1 MPISAL
7 AYRVMAFAGLVA
19 LAIMV
24 GTTLLAVIARYFG
37 VLGFEWSYEVAAIAF
52 LWVTFLGTVLAEAQ
66 GHNAAF
72 GILRDAAPPRIR
84 VMASL
89 SGRPRAPRHRRH
101 AARQRHR
108 HAPSHGLC
116 AVSAAA
122 LPGFVPRHR
131 RAASLGLSLCIM
143 ALRRLILRHRA

>member
-19 LAIMV
+19 LVVMV

-37 VLGFEWSYEVAAIAF
+37 VLGFEWSYEVAGIAF

-72 GILRDAAPPRIR
+72 GILRDAAPPRAR
-84 VMASL
+84 VVLQYLADLVLLAIGVMLLASGIAML
-89 SGRPRAPRHRRH
+89 RRT
-101 AARQRHR
+101 AFV
-108 HAPSHGLC
+108 PSPLLR
-116 AVSAAA
+116 
-122 LPGFVPRHR
+122 LPGFVPGT
-131 RAASLGLSLCIM
+131 AVPVLGLSLCVM